1 MFEFTADAGVSPK
14 PSTAARADGS
24 ARRHVPRES
33 SFLIDLPFTTPPQP
47 AVLSVPRHGA
57 TRVLR
62 KRRAGSS
69 SRSRVPQ
76 LVWDGNYFPVQHAA
90 AAAQRWRGEF
100 FTVSAA
106 PSAAT
111 APSAARCSG
120 SAAAAAP
127 AAVHAVRRQTHPV
140 KVRSWKSEVRRQ
152 KTSDFQTSDL

>member
-1 MFEFTADAGVSPK
+1 MEALVATF
-14 PSTAARADGS
+14 R
-24 ARRHVPRES
+24 RES

-76 LVWDGNYFPVQHAA
+76 LVWDEQLLSSS
-90 AAAQRWRGEF
+90 
-100 FTVSAA
+100 T
-106 PSAAT
+106 
-111 APSAARCSG
+111 RCCG
-120 SAAAAAP
+120 CSAAAGRVLHRVSGTIGGDGTVRGRDAA
-127 AAVHAVRRQTHPV
+127 ARRPRQRLQPCMRYVGRHTPV